1 MAKVVL
7 TDITNIT
14 GAESA
19 AIAALNANWDA
30 IIAAMDN
37 TLSRDGTVPNTMSA
51 DLDMNGNDITNIGT
65 LGLTTGTL
73 VASTT
78 LDFITVLTQSAYD
91 ALGSYDAE
99 TLYIIQG

>member
-1 MAKVVL
+1 MAKITL
-7 TDITNIT
+7 SDITNIT
-14 GAESA
+14 GAEST

-37 TLSRDGTVPNTMSA
+37 TLSRDGTAPNTMSA
-51 DLDMNGNDITNIGT
+51 DIDMNGNDILNIGT
-65 LGLTTGTL
+65 LALTTGTL

-78 LDFITVLTQSAYD
+78 LSFITVLTQAAYD